1 MKTKNLKNEY
11 DVVVIGGGHAGVES
25 ACAASRMGS
34 KTALITHKIEKIGE
48 MSCNP
53 AIGGLG
59 KGHLVREIDAL
70 DGVMARA
77 IDSSG
82 IQFRMLNLSR
92 GPAVQGPRAQADRDL
107 YKDSIQKIIKNH
119 SGNIVIFHSS
129 DLPKGKGWAPIFN
142 VFNLEL
148 DEYIISAILLDKRV
162 DSGDIIAKA
171 RFKMRN
177 TYTAEFIREVDEE
190 VTIMMIAQILK
201 KFKGSEL
208 VGVKQDI
215 AKETYHKRR
224 SLKDN
229 KLNPNANL
237 KQLIPVLKG
246 CEKNHPSFFEYK
258 GDEFIISIEP
268 KIPPVFPKDLE
279 IVFA

>member
-1 MKTKNLKNEY
+1 MN
-11 DVVVIGGGHAGVES
+11 
-25 ACAASRMGS
+25 
-34 KTALITHKIEKIGE
+34 KIFFLLNDLTDFNAK
-48 MSCNP
+48 SYCDKY
-53 AIGGLG
+53 LS
-59 KGHLVREIDAL
+59 HCEILL
-70 DGVMARA
+70 DT
-77 IDSSG
+77 S
-82 IQFRMLNLSR
+82 L
-92 GPAVQGPRAQADRDL
+92 PAVFEDFDL
-107 YKDSIQKIIKNH
+107 IVPWNYQKIIKNH

-279 IVFA
+279 IVFAQ